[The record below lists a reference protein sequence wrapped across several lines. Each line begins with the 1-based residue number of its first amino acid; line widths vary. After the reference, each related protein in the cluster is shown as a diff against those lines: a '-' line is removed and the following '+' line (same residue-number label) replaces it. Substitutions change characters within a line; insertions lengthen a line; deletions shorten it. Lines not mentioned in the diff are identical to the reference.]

1 MAMQAPP
8 VRLRNLPED
17 LQEQVVKRIRESEYY
32 RIAAEED
39 VRDTI
44 RKRFSELTD
53 VPIEFVLRIP
63 MGGGYKRQPISIK
76 AFIQVYGKELITLLR
91 ENYKTSPPPIP
102 VDKIKSINMCYDSR
116 DAPKVMCGVH
126 ALTDEDE
133 KATVE
138 EMRDCLSEH
147 FLSIGDDV
155 YDIATCVW
163 TRAFSDDG
171 VMDYADENGMAFRPG
186 GVETVFVGKK

>member
-17 LQEQVVKRIRESEYY
+17 LRDLAIKRIRESEYY

-39 VRDTI
+39 VRDAI
-44 RKRFSELTD
+44 HKRYSELTD

-63 MGGGYKRQPISIK
+63 VGGGHKRPPISIK
-76 AFIQVYGKELITLLR
+76 AFIQVRGKELITLLR

-102 VDKIKSINMCYDSR
+102 VDKIKSINMCYDSH
-116 DAPKVMCGVH
+116 DTPMVMCGVH

-133 KATVE
+133 KAAVD
-138 EMRDCLSEH
+138 EMRGYLSEH

-163 TRAFSDDG
+163 TRAFSDEG
-171 VMDYADENGMAFRPG
+171 VMDYADENGMAFRSG

>member
-17 LQEQVVKRIRESEYY
+17 LRNLTIKRIRESEYY

-53 VPIEFVLRIP
+53 VPIELVLRIP
-63 MGGGYKRQPISIK
+63 VGDKHKRPPISIK
-76 AFIQVYGKELITLLR
+76 AFIQVCGKEIITLLR

-102 VDKIKSINMCYDSR
+102 VDKIKSINMCYDSH
-116 DAPKVMCGVH
+116 DTPKVMCGVH

-133 KATVE
+133 KAAVE
-138 EMRDCLSEH
+138 EMRGCLSEH

-155 YDIATCVW
+155 YDIATCVL
-163 TRAFSDDG
+163 AKALSDEG